1 MKLYTERK
9 APSGFY
15 RIGFDKYSGNY
26 LMETSD
32 MSGNKRYF
40 VLSQEQYQWFDTEPN
55 KLEALYEECIKKNN
69 KSDIFFFSNWQME
82 NSNQQN
88 DLMLKYMYRDLLIE
102 KSADEV
108 HRTIGAPDSVL
119 DDGKIEVFQMSL
131 NLQIRVEYRD
141 AVCCEV
147 WM

>member
-26 LMETSD
+26 LIETSD

-102 KSADEV
+102 KSVEEV

-119 DDGKIEVFQMSL
+119 DDGKIEIFQMSL